1 MYKIDF
7 KNGFSDC
14 KDYAFPRKLKWFLQQ
29 LRLFNYIDLMKDYK
43 ESFFKSFITN
53 KLPGPFVYRFNTWE
67 GNQFE
72 FDDPNDMG
80 HSKYCGWCWDN
91 IMIYF
96 IKYIIRPSI
105 SNFLNNSKFNNDF
118 YHNFA
123 EKYYDKLATSVRNYT
138 VESISLKSAVIPF
151 ETAFN
156 NFIKSKSFEET
167 IDDLFNIIIYKATH
181 SVVEFKST
189 TNSGNVEKCNVS
201 MYDLLFRPMIALK
214 KISKHI
220 HCEYE
225 VEHPFAFEF
234 DKTVSDNDYP
244 ISSSFDIHYSDINY
258 KTFLNYVN
266 VEKITEVDFKKM
278 SDGPNYTVLYTV
290 LKQIIRYV
298 FVHQFKQSFGVYLN
312 QIKIKD
318 SNIDS
323 IISDTDLFYTKYISS
338 LKDNIKFYN
347 ESIDQCNEL
356 RKYEK
361 TGEKKILL
369 EKIQPILT
377 SVQQYWFG
385 TVSRNIDRSDNYY
398 TVNSFVESSVM
409 KMANKTFEFSDIDDL
424 ITTILDLKGYDS
436 KMLENMYNYSFID
449 KWNEIINKK
458 ELVDTEDEYISK
470 YSFEIA

>member
-14 KDYAFPRKLKWFLQQ
+14 NDYIFPRKLKWFLMQ

-43 ESFFKSFITN
+43 EPFFKSFTTN
-53 KLPGPFVYRFNTWE
+53 KLPGPFVYRFDEWE

-72 FDDPNDMG
+72 FNDPNDMG

-118 YHNFA
+118 YYNFA
-123 EKYYDKLATSVRNYT
+123 KKFYDKLATSVRNYT
-138 VESISLKSAVIPF
+138 VESISLKSAVLPF

-156 NFIKSKSFEET
+156 NFIKSRSFEET
-167 IDDLFNIIIYKATH
+167 IDDLFNIIIYKANH

-201 MYDLLFRPMIALK
+201 MYDLLFRPIGALK

-220 HCEYE
+220 HCEKE
-225 VEHPFAFEF
+225 AEIPFAFEF
-234 DKTVSDNDYP
+234 DKTIHEPYHYD
-244 ISSSFDIHYSDINY
+244 FKIHYNDINC

-266 VEKITEVDFKKM
+266 VEKITEVDFKKI
-278 SDGPNYTVLYTV
+278 SDVPNYTVFYTV

-298 FVHQFKQSFGVYLN
+298 FVHQFKESFGIYLN
-312 QIKIKD
+312 QMKTKD

-347 ESIDQCNEL
+347 ESINQCNDL

-361 TGEKKILL
+361 TGEKEILL

-385 TVSRNIDRSDNYY
+385 TVSHNIDRSDNYY
-398 TVNSFVESSVM
+398 SISSFVESSVM
-409 KMANKTFEFSDIDDL
+409 KMANKTFEFKDIDDL
-424 ITTILDLKGYDS
+424 IKIILDLKGYDS

-449 KWNEIINKK
+449 KWNEIVNKK
-458 ELVDTEDEYISK
+458 ELVDTEDERISS

>member
-1 MYKIDF
+1 MYIIDF
-7 KNGFSDC
+7 KNGFTDC
-14 KDYAFPRKLKWFLQQ
+14 KDYIFPRKLKFFLQQ
-29 LRLFNYIDLMKDYK
+29 LRLFDYMDLMKDYK
-43 ESFFKSFITN
+43 EPFFKSFITN
-53 KLPGPFVYRFNTWE
+53 KLPGPFVYHFDGCD

-72 FDDPNDMG
+72 FNDPNDMG

-96 IKYIIRPSI
+96 IKYIVRPSI
-105 SNFLNNSKFNNDF
+105 SNFLNNSKFNNEF

-123 EKYYDKLATSVRNYT
+123 KKYYDKLATSVRNYT
-138 VESISLKSAVIPF
+138 VESISLKSALIPF

-156 NFIKSKSFEET
+156 NFIKSRSFEET
-167 IDDLFNIIIYKATH
+167 INDLFNIIIYKSNH
-181 SVVEFKST
+181 SVIEFKSN
-189 TNSGNVEKCNVS
+189 NSDNVDEKCNVS
-201 MYDLLFRPMIALK
+201 MYDLLFRPMGALK
-214 KISKHI
+214 KLSKHI

-225 VEHPFAFEF
+225 SELPFAFELE
-234 DKTVSDNDYP
+234 KTVSEPFNYN
-244 ISSSFDIHYSDINY
+244 FKIHYTDINY

-266 VEKITEVDFKKM
+266 IEKITEVDFKKIG
-278 SDGPNYTVLYTV
+278 DVTNYTVLYTV

-298 FVHQFKQSFGVYLN
+298 FVHQFKESFGIYLN
-312 QIKIKD
+312 RMKTKD

-347 ESIDQCNEL
+347 ESINNCNEL

-369 EKIQPILT
+369 EQIQPILT

-385 TVSRNIDRSDNYY
+385 TVSHNIDRSDNYY
-398 TVNSFVESSVM
+398 KMSSFVESSVL

-424 ITTILDLKGYDS
+424 INIILDLKGYDS
-436 KMLENMYNYSFID
+436 KMLENMYNYSFND

-458 ELVDTEDEYISK
+458 ELVNTEDEYISS